1 MSTQQTGFASRFALL
16 SLARMTRSKRAAVAA
31 IVLLA
36 ATAALLYLMGRPPI
50 CTCGAIDL
58 WVGEPNSSRTSQM
71 LSDWYSPSHIV
82 HGFLFFA
89 GLWLVGRRW
98 PLERR
103 FLVALAIEAAW
114 EIVENTPLII
124 NRYREETAALGYTG
138 DSVLNSMSDIAMMG
152 LGFLLARRLP
162 VWASVVVVLILELVP
177 LLVIRDNLTLNVWM
191 LLAPNDALKAWQSG
205 GSASALISHFMH

>member
-1 MSTQQTGFASRFALL
+1 
-16 SLARMTRSKRAAVAA
+16 MTRSKRAAVAA

-36 ATAALLYLMGRPPI
+36 ATAALLYLMGRPLI
-50 CTCGAIDL
+50 CTCGSIDL

-89 GLWLVGRRW
+89 ALWLVGRRW

-103 FLVALAIEAAW
+103 FLFALAIEAAW
-114 EIVENTPLII
+114 EIVENTPMII

-138 DSVLNSMSDIAMMG
+138 DSVLNSMSDIAMMIG
-152 LGFLLARRLP
+152 GFMLARRLP
-162 VWASVVVVLILELVP
+162 VWASVAIVLVLELVP
-177 LLVIRDNLTLNVWM
+177 LFAIRDNLTLNVWM
-191 LLAPNDALKAWQSG
+191 LLAPNEALKAWQSG
-205 GSASALISHFMH
+205 GSASALIAHFMH